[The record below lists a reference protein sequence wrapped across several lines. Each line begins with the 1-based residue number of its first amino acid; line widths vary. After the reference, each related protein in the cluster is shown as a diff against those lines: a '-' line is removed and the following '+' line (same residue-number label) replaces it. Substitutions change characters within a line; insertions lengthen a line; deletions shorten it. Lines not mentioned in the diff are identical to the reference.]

1 MNAPT
6 SPIRTRGVLFTAIG
20 FSIAV
25 TIACV
30 VRLRREESDGGVVN
44 TPISSPAL
52 STATAPSDATSQ
64 ARTRLVESEAV
75 EESPSI
81 DIPSTL
87 PPLELQHGKLAW
99 EIQIDA
105 LLARQ
110 ISDRDKAEELLKLL
124 PRMPAEARDRLVQ
137 EAVDRLADS
146 DYGSVALPM
155 LLNPATDGAAET
167 VMYADLLQ
175 RPDEI
180 TLPALLALARTT
192 NHPFAQSAR
201 ETLALLVGNDF
212 GTVWRRWESAV
223 AEQISKASV
232 NP

>member
-6 SPIRTRGVLFTAIG
+6 SPLRTRGVLFTAIG

-25 TIACV
+25 TIGCV
-30 VRLRREESDGGVVN
+30 IWIRREESDGGVVN
-44 TPISSPAL
+44 TPISSPELRA
-52 STATAPSDATSQ
+52 AVPSDATTQ
-64 ARTRLVESEAV
+64 ARTRSVETEAI
-75 EESPSI
+75 EESPSM
-81 DIPSTL
+81 DIPATSPL
-87 PPLELQHGKLAW
+87 LELQPGKLAW

-105 LLARQ
+105 LLASQ
-110 ISDRDKAEELLKLL
+110 ISDKSKAEELLKLL
-124 PRMPAEARDRLVQ
+124 SRMPAEAHDRLVQ

-155 LLNPATDGAAET
+155 LLNPGTDGAAEM
-167 VMYADLLQ
+167 VLYADLLQ

-192 NHPFAQSAR
+192 SHPFSQSAR

-212 GTVWRRWESAV
+212 GTDWRRWESAV
-223 AEQISKASV
+223 DGQLTRASV